1 MKKRKFKFGK
11 QENSAQDLQSKQH
24 GLQSGLNPVAIK
36 PEGAINSESPQP
48 NGYMEMTTLK
58 EIDAQLAALQAQREE
73 IRKNELKTAVDKVR
87 SLVAEYGLSE
97 SDVFPP
103 ARGARSAATSGTK
116 VAPKYRDP
124 ATGQTWT
131 GRGKAPKWI
140 QGQNREQFVI

>member
-24 GLQSGLNPVAIK
+24 DLQSGLNPVAIK

-103 ARGARSAATSGTK
+103 ARGARSANTGAK

-124 ATGQTWT
+124 ATGATWT

-140 QGQNREQFVI
+140 DGQEREKFAI

>member
-11 QENSAQDLQSKQH
+11 QENSAQDLQSKQQD
-24 GLQSGLNPVAIK
+24 LLSGLNPIAIK
-36 PEGAINSESPQP
+36 PEGAIKSESPQR
-48 NGYMEMTTLK
+48 NENLEMTTLK

-73 IRKNELKTAVDKVR
+73 IRKNELKTTVDKVR
-87 SLVAEYGLSE
+87 SLVAEYGLTE
-97 SDVFPP
+97 LDVFPP

-124 ATGQTWT
+124 ATGATWT

-140 QGQNREQFVI
+140 DGQEREKFAI

>member
-11 QENSAQDLQSKQH
+11 QENSAQDLQSKQQD
-24 GLQSGLNPVAIK
+24 LLSVLNQAAIK
-36 PEGAINSESPQP
+36 SEDTIKSALPQH
-48 NGYMEMTTLK
+48 NEDLEMTTLK

-116 VAPKYRDP
+116 VAPK
-124 ATGQTWT
+124 
-131 GRGKAPKWI
+131 
-140 QGQNREQFVI
+140 

>member
-24 GLQSGLNPVAIK
+24 DLQSGLNPVAIK

-116 VAPKYRDP
+116 VAPK
-124 ATGQTWT
+124 
-131 GRGKAPKWI
+131 
-140 QGQNREQFVI
+140 